1 MSFSTFEISEIKRDG
16 ETEYRLEFTTSESK
30 LGIVLSE
37 NEAQAV
43 GESLIDS
50 VLESPST
57 IDGDHV
63 DDIAGG
69 RP

>member
-63 DDIAGG
+63 DEVVGG
-69 RP
+69 SR